1 MLIVLIVILIILT
14 ILTILVFK
22 TPEKETLYMIRMSKK
37 DYDKLL
43 PEISDTLYF
52 NKLWYT
58 AAVTPEQYDNILR
71 ANISVELLNT
81 DVESY
86 VEWLHQ
92 TYEIP
97 PPTARAEDFFSVYNT
112 YDKMLEYLKT
122 LKYTEM
128 PSKSLENRAIPVV
141 KFGSDSAPLA
151 VYIQGNI
158 HAREWI
164 TSAALLCA
172 IDKLSKTFTT
182 SKYADKIQ
190 LYIAPM
196 TNPDGYEYSRTK
208 SRLWRGNRNTT
219 SCSSGVDIN
228 RNFNGFNSW
237 KLEKC
242 SQTYGGDKPLNEPET
257 KAIVSFIQ
265 QITKSQKLVG
275 MIDFHS
281 FSQLILYPPGYEGS
295 TSVPTESA
303 LKAAATT
310 IRDAIIKE
318 CNVTYTAGNLRQ
330 LLYVANGTEQDW
342 LYEFLTKQ
350 KNTSNPLILTIELPP
365 EKSSN
370 VGFIV
375 PTTQIKSNG
384 DQVYTAIQTLLSL
397 VNV

>member
-1 MLIVLIVILIILT
+1 MLIVLILILIILI
-14 ILTILVFK
+14 ILSILALK

-37 DYDKLL
+37 DYDEKL

-52 NKLWYT
+52 NNLWYT
-58 AAVTPEQYDNILR
+58 AAVTPQQYNVILQS
-71 ANISVELLNT
+71 NISIELLNT

-97 PPTARAEDFFSVYNT
+97 PPTIRAEDFFSVYNS
-112 YDKMLEYLKT
+112 YDKILEYLKT
-122 LKYTEM
+122 LKYLEM
-128 PSKSLENRAIPVV
+128 PSKSLENRVIPVV
-141 KFGSDSAPLA
+141 KFGSDSSPLA

-164 TSAALLCA
+164 TSAALLYA
-172 IDKLSKTFTT
+172 IDKLTKTY
-182 SKYADKIQ
+182 KQDKIQ

-196 TNPDGYEYSRTK
+196 VNPDGYEYSRTT
-208 SRLWRGNRNTT
+208 SRLWRGNRNTKT
-219 SCSSGVDIN
+219 CSSGVDIN

-242 SQTYGGDKPLNEPET
+242 SQTYGGDKASNEPET
-257 KAIVSFIQ
+257 KAIMSFIQ
-265 QITKSQKLVG
+265 QISKSQKLVG
-275 MIDFHS
+275 MIDVHNFGK
-281 FSQLILYPPGYEGS
+281 LILYPPGYEGS

-303 LKAAATT
+303 LKSASTT
-310 IRDAIIKE
+310 IRDAITKE

-350 KNTSNPLILTIELPP
+350 NNNSNPIVLTIELPP
-365 EKSSN
+365 EKTSN

-375 PTTQIKSNG
+375 PTTDIKSNG
-384 DQVYTAIQTLLSL
+384 EQVHTAIQTLLTIVSTL
-397 VNV
+397 N